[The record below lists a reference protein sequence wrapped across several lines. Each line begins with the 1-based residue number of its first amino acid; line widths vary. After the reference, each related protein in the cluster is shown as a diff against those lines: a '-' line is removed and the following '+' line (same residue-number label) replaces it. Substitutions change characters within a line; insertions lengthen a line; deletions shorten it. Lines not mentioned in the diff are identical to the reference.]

1 MEDVQDPDGGRAGGT
16 PLARRE
22 SEPEHGATAP
32 VELSVGTALLD
43 GARRRA
49 QEPRTA
55 WEPPGTE
62 SKVLD
67 PAQGPAPHGAGR
79 PARAGRTAREVQD
92 VTPGPHVA
100 QRVTPEPR
108 RAQRGTPVPR
118 VAEQRPLEA
127 VPVHQG
133 NLLDTDKQ
141 TKVVE
146 PPGQSE
152 TWSPTRGRW
161 WV

>member
-1 MEDVQDPDGGRAGGT
+1 
-16 PLARRE
+16 
-22 SEPEHGATAP
+22 
-32 VELSVGTALLD
+32 
-43 GARRRA
+43 
-49 QEPRTA
+49 
-55 WEPPGTE
+55 
-62 SKVLD
+62 
-67 PAQGPAPHGAGR
+67 
-79 PARAGRTAREVQD
+79 
-92 VTPGPHVA
+92 VTPGPRVA
-100 QRVTPEPR
+100 HRVTPVPR